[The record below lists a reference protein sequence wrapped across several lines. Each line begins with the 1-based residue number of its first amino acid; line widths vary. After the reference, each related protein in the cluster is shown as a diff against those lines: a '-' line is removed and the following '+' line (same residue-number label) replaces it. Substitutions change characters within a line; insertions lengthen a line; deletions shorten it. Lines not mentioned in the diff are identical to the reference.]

1 MNSPVAWALVFHVLG
16 FVFWIG
22 GLLAALQVL
31 ATHTLERSSD
41 AQRVLSSLETKLLK
55 SIAHPGAAITVMAG
69 IIVVGLQRDYLHQA
83 WLHAKLLLVAV
94 LIGLDLIVTARARA
108 FQAGRIKLERQECV
122 ILHAAIS
129 LVFLGILVLV
139 MIKPF

>member
-83 WLHAKLLLVAV
+83 WLHVKLLLVAV

-108 FQAGRIKLERQECV
+108 FQAGRIRLERQECM
-122 ILHAAIS
+122 ILHGAIS